1 MARPSGEPRRVVI
14 TGLGAVTNVGHD
26 APSSWD
32 AIVAGRSGV
41 SRVESDEGFSKWPQ
55 DAWTVKIAGAIR
67 GWDEATRIEPRE
79 VKRLD
84 RFAILGISAGI
95 EAVESSGL
103 DFGTLDATRCGVV
116 VGSGVGGIQTIEAGV
131 GVLNDRGPGRLSPF
145 TVPRLMA
152 NAISG
157 DLSIRYGLKGHSGSH
172 TTACASA
179 GHSIGDAMQVIRAG
193 HADVMLAGGSEGAVS
208 PLCLGAFMA
217 MRALSTR
224 NDDPTRASRPF
235 DRSRD
240 GFVLSEGAAVL
251 VLEEEHH
258 ARKRGATILAELLG
272 YAASS
277 DANHITAP
285 DEAGAGAMRSMTW
298 ALKDAGLNPTDVD
311 YINAHG
317 TSTPLGDKAEVA
329 AVTTLFGDHAL
340 PARGGRLLMSSTKSM
355 LGHCL
360 GASGAVEMIS
370 CIGAIRHGV
379 VPPTINCDEP
389 DEGFALDFVAH
400 KAKDAKVRVA
410 LNNTFGFGG
419 HNVTLVVGRYD
430 G

>member
-1 MARPSGEPRRVVI
+1 MAKTHSEHRRVVI
-14 TGLGAVTNVGHD
+14 TGMGAVTNVGHD
-26 APSSWD
+26 AASTWD
-32 AIVAGRSGV
+32 AIVHGRSGV
-41 SRVESDEGFSKWPQ
+41 SRVDVDEAFARWPSDLWN
-55 DAWTVKIAGAIR
+55 VKIAGSIR
-67 GWDEATRIEPRE
+67 GWSESTRIEPRE

-84 RFAILGISAGI
+84 RFAILGISAGM
-95 EAVESSGL
+95 EAVENSGI
-103 DFGTLDATRCGVV
+103 DFSKVDPTRCGVV

-131 GVLNDRGPGRLSPF
+131 EVLIHRGPGRLSPF

-179 GHSIGDAMQVIRAG
+179 GHSIGDAMGVIQRG
-193 HADVMLAGGSEGAVS
+193 HADVMLAGGAEGAVS

-224 NDDPTRASRPF
+224 NDAPTAASRPF
-235 DRSRD
+235 DRTRD

-251 VLEEEHH
+251 VLEEESH
-258 ARKRGATILAELLG
+258 AKKRGATILAELVG

-285 DEAGAGAMRSMTW
+285 DDAGAGAARSMTW
-298 ALKDAGLNPTDVD
+298 ALANAGLHPGDVD

-329 AVTTLFGDHAL
+329 AVKSIFGDHAL
-340 PARGGRLLMSSTKSM
+340 PSRGGRLLMSSTKSM
-355 LGHCL
+355 IGHCL

-370 CIGAIRHGV
+370 CVGAIQHGV
-379 VPPTINCDEP
+379 APPTINCDEP
-389 DEGFALDFVAH
+389 DDGFDLDFVAH
-400 KAKDAKVRVA
+400 QAKDAKIRVA

-419 HNVTLVVGRYD
+419 HNVTLVVARYE